1 MSTPQIDEASYNS
14 PPDGTYITRNLAASA
29 VKPDGEGGT
38 ASEANRR
45 RTTANLGGFAM
56 KGKITTC
63 CPQAAMLS
71 RIIMENR
78 QQFPHR
84 FHIDIE
90 SFSAYTSGGELQRHV
105 QPTEPF
111 ADPGPDDFTVS
122 DDD

>member
-38 ASEANRR
+38 ASEADRR

-84 FHIDIE
+84 VSVSLILYRPNGLHLNVA
-90 SFSAYTSGGELQRHV
+90 SLTNPKPYLLGG
-105 QPTEPF
+105 T
-111 ADPGPDDFTVS
+111 
-122 DDD
+122 